1 MKILNLY
8 AGIGGNRKL
17 WSEGHETTAVEYNA
31 EIAEV
36 YKKFFPNDTVIV
48 GDAHEY
54 LLNNFEQFDFIWTS
68 PPCPTHSRV
77 RKMLAWKTK
86 KDGTKYRQNDPV
98 YPDMRLYQEILL
110 LDNYFEGYF
119 VVENVVSFY
128 EPLVTPQ
135 KIGKHYIWANFK
147 ISDFVEKTR
156 GHDST
161 VEELEKIKGF
171 DLSGIKINKRLV
183 LRNAVNTEM
192 GLHIF
197 NEMMKAK
204 STSDNS
210 ECAVPHP
217 ADASPKVTS

>member
-8 AGIGGNRKL
+8 SGIGGNRKL
-17 WSEGHETTAVEYNA
+17 WGDEHEITAVEYNA

-36 YKKFFPNDTVIV
+36 YKQYFPKDNVVIE
-48 GDAHEY
+48 DAHEY
-54 LLNNFEQFDFIWTS
+54 LINNFEYYDFIWTS

-98 YPDMRLYQEILL
+98 YPDMKLYQEILL
-110 LDNYFEGYF
+110 LDNYFNGYF

-128 EPLVTPQ
+128 KPLIIPQ
-135 KIGKHYIWANFK
+135 KIGKHFIWSNFK
-147 ISDFVEKTR
+147 ISKFEEKTR
-156 GHDST
+156 AHDGT
-161 VEELEKIKGF
+161 IEELENVKGF

-183 LRNAVNTEM
+183 LRNAVNSKM

-197 NEMMKAK
+197 NEMMKIRK
-204 STSDNS
+204 S
-210 ECAVPHP
+210 
-217 ADASPKVTS
+217 